1 MGKSQDLNIINY
13 ALMKKRTDQLQH
25 DLDDA
30 IVGIFKPGGSCTFEN
45 LPTLSADVLGY
56 VYTVTDDFTT
66 DSRFVEGAGY
76 DYEAGTNV
84 AVVDTGDV
92 GSHVYK
98 FDVRTNAIVVDTT
111 LSTVSE
117 NPVQNKVIT
126 TRIQA
131 DETTIATK
139 QGKTLDTPI
148 VVDGI
153 TQTTVEGTLGALNA
167 KSVSVDDALSTQ
179 SANPVENRVVTTA
192 INGKQDTLQWDT
204 VPTENST
211 KSVNSGNIFNAIE
224 HHVPVFTGTRT
235 EWNTLSNAEKAEY
248 DIVNLTDDLGNSNSV
263 VNIVQ
268 DGNMNPV
275 TSNAVYN
282 AIQSGGGS
290 GIVVDT
296 EMDETSTNPVQ
307 NKVITEA
314 INGFQ
319 TQELITPITV
329 DGEQKT
335 TVETALQAINSKAT
349 HVEVDDAISPTST
362 NAVQNRAIYNALQG
376 QEVSYQTCLN
386 DWKAVFGDEGVG
398 DNDLVMVS
406 PTIFDSSDVTVDS
419 L

>member
-1 MGKSQDLNIINY
+1 MIFTVKVTVKNKSY
-13 ALMKKRTDQLQH
+13 AAYAGIAVQLIF
-25 DLDDA
+25 DDF
-30 IVGIFKPGGSCTFEN
+30 IFVSDPEIFFTSVN
-45 LPTLSADVLGY
+45 
-56 VYTVTDDFTT
+56 TVTDDFTT
-66 DSRFVEGAGY
+66 DSRFVDGAGR

-84 AVVDTGDV
+84 AVVDV
-92 GSHVYK
+92 GTSGNPDYK
-98 FDVRTNAIVVDTT
+98 FDVKTSVIVVDTA
-111 LSTVSE
+111 LSTQSE

-126 TRIQA
+126 TRINE
-131 DETTIATK
+131 DEAALATK
-139 QGKTLDTPI
+139 QPKDLSVPI
-148 VVDGI
+148 TIDGI
-153 TQTTVEGTLGALNA
+153 QYTTVETAMAALNT
-167 KSVSVDDALSTQ
+167 KSVSVDDELSLQ
-179 SANPVENRVVTTA
+179 SQNPVENRVVTTA
-192 INGKQDTLQWDT
+192 INGKQDTLQCDNA
-204 VPTENST
+204 PTENST

-235 EWNTLSNAEKAEY
+235 EWNALSNAEKAEY
-248 DIVNLTDDLGNSNSV
+248 DIVNLTDDLGASNSV

-362 NAVQNRAIYNALQG
+362 NPVQNRVIYNALQG

-386 DWKAVFGDEGVG
+386 DWKAVFGNEGVG
-398 DNDLVMVS
+398 DNDLTMVS